1 MTRHSTDR
9 TNEESR
15 QAYEAMNLRKR
26 KVHRM
31 TRNVSEAFVLREGT
45 DCEDG
50 EPTREQWRRA
60 QRLTQRLYDI
70 ASKW

>member
-1 MTRHSTDR
+1 MTRHPTDR

-31 TRNVSEAFVLREGT
+31 PRNVAEAFVLREGT

-50 EPTREQWRRA
+50 DPTREQWRRA
-60 QRLTQRLYDI
+60 QRLTQRLL
-70 ASKW
+70 

>member
-1 MTRHSTDR
+1 MI
-9 TNEESR
+9 
-15 QAYEAMNLRKR
+15 
-26 KVHRM
+26 
-31 TRNVSEAFVLREGT
+31 RNAAEAFALREGA